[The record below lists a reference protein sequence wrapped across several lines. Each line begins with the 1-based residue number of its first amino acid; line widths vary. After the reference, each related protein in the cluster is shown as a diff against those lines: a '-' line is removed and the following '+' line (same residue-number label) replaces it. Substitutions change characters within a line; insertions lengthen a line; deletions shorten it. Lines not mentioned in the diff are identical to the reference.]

1 MQGLGA
7 IAGEVSNPTLIT
19 GAGGTDPVPESD
31 KILLKRLLD
40 SKVSYDNKTAKQII
54 ESVSQRTGLPKE
66 FIAASALQEG
76 MNEAI
81 SHPENASLAYTNA
94 KVDQNKFPVDGF
106 YNYGLD
112 TFSDAY
118 DRLVKKGYLPKDF
131 AYHPYKAFNEQ
142 NKPVNTAAFRN
153 NEDALVAK
161 AAYLKDFMDSVN
173 GEAEKRGLKLTD
185 RAMRYFTMAGY
196 NGGLGSVRDMMD
208 EMASGKTTFDD
219 YIKAGSKKR
228 GQVHKNVMPRMYKM
242 DFLSTLFN
250 DKTSTQ

>member
-1 MQGLGA
+1 MPGLGA
-7 IAGEVSNPTLIT
+7 IAGEVSNFNF
-19 GAGGTDPVPESD
+19 GGGGGDTDPVTETD
-31 KILLKRLLD
+31 KILLKKLLD

-54 ESVSQRTGLPKE
+54 ESAALRTGLSKD

-81 SHPENASLAYTNA
+81 AHPENASLAYTNA
-94 KVDQNKFPVDGF
+94 KVDQTKFPVDGF

-118 DRLVKKGYLPKDF
+118 ARLLKKGYLPKDF
-131 AYHPYKAFNEQ
+131 AYHPYKALNEQ

-173 GEAEKRGLKLTD
+173 EEATKRGLKLDD
-185 RAMRYFTMAGY
+185 RAMKYFTMAGY

-208 EMASGKTTFDD
+208 EMAKDKTSFED
-219 YIKAGSKKR
+219 YIKTGSKKR

-250 DKTSTQ
+250 DQTSTQ